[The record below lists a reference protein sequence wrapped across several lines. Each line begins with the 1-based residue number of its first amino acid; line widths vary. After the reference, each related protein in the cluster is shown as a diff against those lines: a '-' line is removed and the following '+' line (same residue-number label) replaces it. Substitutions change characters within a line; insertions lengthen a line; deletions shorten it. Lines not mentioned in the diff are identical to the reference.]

1 MSRLSGDSY
10 SISRPTGHCAH
21 TGEPLRPGD
30 RFVAALAERAEEE
43 GFERLDYSAQ
53 AWDAGARPERLFGFW
68 RAVMPEADEKPKL
81 FIDDDGLLALFESL
95 LDEADDEGE
104 TAAKRDAF
112 RWVLTLIL
120 LRRRL
125 LRQVAA
131 SLRDGRRVLQ
141 LRMKGSP
148 PEATPVEVAD
158 PGMDEAAAAAAA
170 DQLSAVMRGEA

>member
-1 MSRLSGDSY
+1 MSRISGDAY
-10 SISRPTGHCAH
+10 SISRPTGRCAH
-21 TGEPLRPGD
+21 TGEAFQPGD
-30 RFVAALAERAEEE
+30 RFVAALVERAEEE
-43 GFERLDYSAQ
+43 GFERVDYSAE

-68 RAVMPEADEKPKL
+68 RAVMPAHDEKPKL

-104 TAAKRDAF
+104 AHAKRDAF

-125 LRQVAA
+125 LKQVGA
-131 SLRDGRRVLQ
+131 SVRGGRRVLQ
-141 LRMKGSP
+141 LRQKGSP

-170 DQLSAVMRGEA
+170 DQLSAVMWGEA